1 MSLPIEFAFDGK
13 PVRVVLVDG
22 EPWWVAHDL
31 AAALEYGVASAMTR
45 HLDEDEA
52 GVSIVHT
59 RSANG
64 VEQAREM
71 SIINESGLYS
81 AILRSRKASAKRFKK
96 WVTAEVLPSI
106 RKYGAYVMPNTQ
118 PDPEPAPRASRVEAE
133 EVVAAGREF
142 RSLYTV
148 GRSMGMPRRLAATRA
163 NQAAERTTGVDL
175 AAELDASPWLDGP
188 DLPAPQRKAY
198 ELQQRIRAHLV
209 ANDWPQG
216 FSVQQ
221 VIEALQLV
229 NDRGTQTSVG
239 SCLRLLGYK
248 RVRLS
253 PAGPG
258 GARPYV
264 YQLVTVP
271 ALACGERVGSRG

>member
-1 MSLPIEFAFDGK
+1 MSQPIEFVFDAK
-13 PVRVVLVDG
+13 PVRVVLVNG
-22 EPWWVAHDL
+22 EPWWVASDL
-31 AAALEYGVASAMTR
+31 SRALEYRDAEKMTR
-45 HLDEDEA
+45 MLDADEA
-52 GVSIVHT
+52 DTHNVGTS
-59 RSANG
+59 SANG
-64 VEQAREM
+64 VSQIREM
-71 SIINESGLYS
+71 TIINESGLYS

-106 RKYGAYVMPNTQ
+106 RKYGGYVMPNMQ
-118 PDPEPAPRASRVEAE
+118 PDTEPAPRAPRVEAE
-133 EVVAAGREF
+133 EVVAAGRVF

-253 PAGPG
+253 PTGPG

-264 YQLVTVP
+264 YQLATLP
-271 ALACGERVGSRG
+271 ALACG

>member
-1 MSLPIEFAFDGK
+1 MSTSIEFSFGDN

-22 EPWWVAHDL
+22 EPWWVAGDI
-31 AAALEYGVASAMTR
+31 ASVLEYRAAGDMTR
-45 HLDEDEA
+45 NLDEDEA
-52 GVSIVHT
+52 GTHIVRT
-59 RSANG
+59 RSAND
-64 VEQAREM
+64 VEQMREVV
-71 SIINESGLYS
+71 IINESGLYS

-106 RKYGAYVMPNTQ
+106 RKYGGYVMPNSQ
-118 PDPEPAPRASRVEAE
+118 PDLEPAPRAPRVEAE
-133 EVVAAGREF
+133 EVVAAGRVF

-239 SCLRLLGYK
+239 SCLRLLG
-248 RVRLS
+248 
-253 PAGPG
+253 
-258 GARPYV
+258 
-264 YQLVTVP
+264 
-271 ALACGERVGSRG
+271 

>member
-1 MSLPIEFAFDGK
+1 MSQPIEFAFDGS
-13 PVRVVLVDG
+13 PVRVLLV
-22 EPWWVAHDL
+22 ESAPWWVASDI
-31 AAALEYGVASAMTR
+31 AQALEYRIAGDMTR
-45 HLDEDEA
+45 NLDDDEK
-52 GVSIVHT
+52 GTQIVRT
-59 RSANG
+59 LG
-64 VEQAREM
+64 GEQDM
-71 SIINESGLYS
+71 LIINESGLYS

-106 RKYGAYVMPNTQ
+106 RKYGGYVMPNTQ
-118 PDPEPAPRASRVEAE
+118 PDPEPAPRAPRVEAE
-133 EVVAAGREF
+133 EVAAAGRVF

-209 ANDWPQG
+209 ANEWPQG

-221 VIEALQLV
+221 VIEALKLV

-253 PAGPG
+253 PTGPG

-264 YQLVTVP
+264 YQLVTLP
-271 ALACGERVGSRG
+271 ALACG

>member
-1 MSLPIEFAFDGK
+1 MSLPIEFAFDEK
-13 PVRVVLVDG
+13 PVRVVLVNG
-22 EPWWVAHDL
+22 EPWWVAADI
-31 AAALEYGVASAMTR
+31 AAALQYRETKDMTR
-45 HLDEDEA
+45 ILDDDEA
-52 GVSIVHT
+52 DRHNVPV

-64 VEQAREM
+64 VGQSREM
-71 SIINESGLYS
+71 TIINESGLYS

-118 PDPEPAPRASRVEAE
+118 PDPEPAARAPRVEAE
-133 EVVAAGREF
+133 EVVAAGRVF

-253 PAGPG
+253 PTGPG

-264 YQLVTVP
+264 YQLVTLP
-271 ALACGERVGSRG
+271 ALACG

>member
-1 MSLPIEFAFDGK
+1 MSTSMEYCFDDK
-13 PVRVVLVDG
+13 PVRVLLVAG
-22 EPWWVAHDL
+22 EPWWVASDVCD
-31 AAALEYGVASAMTR
+31 ALELNGRSRDYLRM
-45 HLDEDEA
+45 LDDDEKGA
-52 GVSIVHT
+52 HIVRTLGGDQSMQVVS
-59 RSANG
+59 
-64 VEQAREM
+64 
-71 SIINESGLYS
+71 ESGLYS
-81 AILRSRKASAKRFKK
+81 LIFKSRKASAKRFKK

-106 RKYGAYVMPNTQ
+106 RKYGGYVMPNTQ
-118 PDPEPAPRASRVEAE
+118 PDPEPAPRAPRVEAD
-133 EVVAAGREF
+133 EVVAAGRVF

-253 PAGPG
+253 PTGPG

-264 YQLVTVP
+264 YQLVTLP
-271 ALACGERVGSRG
+271 TLDCGSALVG

>member
-1 MSLPIEFAFDGK
+1 MARSRA
-13 PVRVVLVDG
+13 RS
-22 EPWWVAHDL
+22 PWWVAGDVATAL
-31 AAALEYGVASAMTR
+31 AYAEAKDMTR
-45 HLDEDEA
+45 NLDDDEK
-52 GVSIVHT
+52 GWQNVPT
-59 RSANG
+59 LG
-64 VEQAREM
+64 GEQDM
-71 SIINESGLYS
+71 LIINESGLYS

-106 RKYGAYVMPNTQ
+106 RKYGGYVMPNTQ
-118 PDPEPAPRASRVEAE
+118 PDPEPAPRAPRVEAE
-133 EVVAAGREF
+133 EVVAAGRVF

-148 GRSMGMPRRLAATRA
+148 GSSMGMQRRLAATRA

-221 VIEALQLV
+221 VMEALQLV

-239 SCLRLLGYK
+239 RCLRLLGYK

-253 PAGPG
+253 PTGPG

-271 ALACGERVGSRG
+271 SLGCGSALIG